1 MHISQSNSQSSVKF
15 NSKFSKVGKIILF
28 TLLAS
33 SPLPIWA
40 QNTIIEKSVPTS
52 TPSVEV
58 NNSNLKP
65 LINTPTLNVGDSQ
78 DTFRYTLGAGDNIKI
93 EVFNVPELSGTQTI
107 APDGTINVSL
117 IGAVK
122 LEGLGLDEAN
132 ALLREKLNPFLVRNI
147 VNISLISLVLQ
158 LRQIWTHFSRL
169 P

>member
-1 MHISQSNSQSSVKF
+1 MHISQSNSQSRVKF

-52 TPSVEV
+52 TPSVEL

-78 DTFRYTLGAGDNIKI
+78 DTFRYTLGAGDTIKI
-93 EVFNVPELSGTQTI
+93 DVFNV
-107 APDGTINVSL
+107 
-117 IGAVK
+117 
-122 LEGLGLDEAN
+122 
-132 ALLREKLNPFLVRNI
+132 
-147 VNISLISLVLQ
+147 
-158 LRQIWTHFSRL
+158 
-169 P
+169 